1 MTDLLVPENGTP
13 RRLTIVKD
21 ENFEIMNV
29 IGATKVSIDFEN
41 PEALAKIYKQG
52 LDHRKM
58 RASDINETS
67 SRSHLMF

>member
-21 ENFEIMNV
+21 KFFDIHHV
-29 IGATKVSIDFEN
+29 IGATKVNIDFDN
-41 PEALAKIYKQG
+41 PKALARIYKQG
-52 LDHRKM
+52 LNRRKM

>member
-1 MTDLLVPENGTP
+1 MTDLLLPENGTP

-21 ENFEIMNV
+21 KFFDIHHV
-29 IGATKVSIDFEN
+29 IGATTVSIDFDN
-41 PEALAKIYKQG
+41 PKALAKIYTQG
-52 LDHRKM
+52 LDRRKM